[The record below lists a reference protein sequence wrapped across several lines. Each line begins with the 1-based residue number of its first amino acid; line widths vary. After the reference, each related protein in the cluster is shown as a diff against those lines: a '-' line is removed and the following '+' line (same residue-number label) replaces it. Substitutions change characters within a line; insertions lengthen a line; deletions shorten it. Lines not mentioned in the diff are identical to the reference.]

1 MLESLLDNAFLR
13 LIAFL
18 LNCRN
23 LLQSLDEAKFLQDN
37 LDTLLRN
44 MLQKTAMERAEA
56 LHNVFDT
63 FSQFALQSSE
73 PVNINN
79 PNEAYDLSRLP
90 AWLMWV
96 GLDESN
102 FVNDNPAS
110 VQLTRDSLRRVV
122 IRVTYALARTIVRLE
137 PTPRPALAHRVCPTT
152 LTDCIRAVQQIRV
165 GDFAWDCSV
174 VL

>member
-1 MLESLLDNAFLR
+1 MLKSLLDKAYLR

-18 LNCRN
+18 LNCQN
-23 LLQSLDEAKFLQDN
+23 LLQSLDEAKFLQDE

-79 PNEAYDLSRLP
+79 PNEAYDISRLP
-90 AWLMWV
+90 AWLMWDFFS
-96 GLDESN
+96 LQILR
-102 FVNDNPAS
+102 ND
-110 VQLTRDSLRRVV
+110 RLR
-122 IRVTYALARTIVRLE
+122 
-137 PTPRPALAHRVCPTT
+137 
-152 LTDCIRAVQQIRV
+152 
-165 GDFAWDCSV
+165 
-174 VL
+174 